1 MRESPNRRAVIVGL
15 FVFIG
20 LIFLVSGVLMVGNL
34 HETFKKKMTVTSFFD
49 DVNGLQ
55 AGNNIWFSGV
65 KVGTVKAIQF
75 HSRNAVE
82 VTMRIDVKTQEYI
95 RQDAKVKISTDGLIG
110 NKILVIYGGSG
121 KVGQIQEGDT
131 LEVEKSVSQEDMLK
145 ILQESN
151 KNLNSITTDFKSIS
165 KKLDSGEGTMGKL
178 LNDNSLY
185 DNANKTILS
194 LQQTSAKGQQLLS
207 NLNTYTA
214 KLNQEGTLANELV
227 SDTVV
232 FNSIREF
239 AQRLKQIADTT
250 AVLVTQLKTISKDT
264 TTSIGVLLHD
274 KEEGARL
281 KNTLKNLESSSKKL
295 DEDLEAA
302 QYSWP
307 LKKGFKKL
315 EKAKTDSIKSN
326 PN

>member
-232 FNSIREF
+232 FNSIKEF

-281 KNTLKNLESSSKKL
+281 KNTLKNLESSSKNL

-302 QYSWP
+302 QHSWP

-315 EKAKTDSIKSN
+315 EKAKSDSVKSN
-326 PN
+326 QN

>member
-185 DNANKTILS
+185 DNANKTIVS
-194 LQQTSAKGQQLLS
+194 LQQTSAKGQQLLN

-214 KLNQEGTLANELV
+214 KLNQEGTLANDLV

-232 FNSIREF
+232 FNSI
-239 AQRLKQIADTT
+239 
-250 AVLVTQLKTISKDT
+250 
-264 TTSIGVLLHD
+264 
-274 KEEGARL
+274 
-281 KNTLKNLESSSKKL
+281 
-295 DEDLEAA
+295 
-302 QYSWP
+302 
-307 LKKGFKKL
+307 
-315 EKAKTDSIKSN
+315 
-326 PN
+326 

>member
-185 DNANKTILS
+185 DNANKTIVS
-194 LQQTSAKGQQLLS
+194 LQQTSAKGQQLLN

-232 FNSIREF
+232 FNSIKEF
-239 AQRLKQIADTT
+239 AQHLKQIADTT

-302 QYSWP
+302 QHSWP

-315 EKAKTDSIKSN
+315 EKAKSDSVKSN
-326 PN
+326 QN